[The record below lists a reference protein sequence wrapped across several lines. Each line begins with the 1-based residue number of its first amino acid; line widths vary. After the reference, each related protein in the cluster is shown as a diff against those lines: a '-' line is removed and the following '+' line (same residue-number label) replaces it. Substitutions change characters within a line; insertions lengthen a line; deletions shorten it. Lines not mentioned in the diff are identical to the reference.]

1 MHKQKNDNFRLNKMM
16 IYGPSRIFC
25 SANLHTGW
33 HNECDVSRKT
43 LLLAFAPK
51 GVPCGVFSVY
61 SRSSFL

>member
-1 MHKQKNDNFRLNKMM
+1 MM